1 MLGSKK
7 IQTQFYFLVGLSL
20 ISNLIIT
27 FWLLY
32 ALRNQK
38 VVYDEKLKAFLSIKN
53 AQLYFKTQVQEWKN
67 ILLRGTNL
75 NDRAKYLTSFEN
87 HHVKVQNILQEVYET
102 QKQNLHLA
110 NEIQELLTSHKKLF
124 NVYTS
129 QLAKANFSEPLW
141 YKELDSQVKGI
152 DREPTQKF
160 DTIIEFMEKKF
171 QSDLAELERLYY
183 FLLSIIAVIILLL
196 FILLSARTIKT
207 LIQPLKYTIDLI
219 QEISKMKLNL
229 TIKSNSN
236 YFELNQLLASTSNL
250 QEELKKIVGFL
261 ISNSSQLSEKSK
273 LLENTVFALFSSIQK
288 FELKIQYEEENLK
301 TALERGNFFTK
312 ISKNLDKQ
320 ITELQKDSHSFSQ
333 SMKVMKSEIENL
345 NSRLCIS
352 IEIIQKAKAQIKTL
366 ILEAEKVQ
374 NNQKGILSIARDV
387 EKISSRTNMLS
398 LNASIEAA
406 RAGDSGHSFAV
417 VATEIGKL
425 AEEAKWN
432 VHKMHNFLQD
442 SLQILN
448 SFNQHNRAMLLVFE
462 DFEKMNHQL
471 EEITSVINRNLDSQL
486 NTTAKLEQTFSNI
499 SQIKNTII
507 SYAEEEIKQVEITKQ
522 GISEIKEVAET
533 ILVKS
538 NELQNLNQNI
548 NSENLELQKFINKFE
563 IDIK

>member
-1 MLGSKK
+1 M
-7 IQTQFYFLVGLSL
+7 
-20 ISNLIIT
+20 
-27 FWLLY
+27 
-32 ALRNQK
+32 
-38 VVYDEKLKAFLSIKN
+38 
-53 AQLYFKTQVQEWKN
+53 
-67 ILLRGTNL
+67 
-75 NDRAKYLTSFEN
+75 
-87 HHVKVQNILQEVYET
+87 
-102 QKQNLHLA
+102 
-110 NEIQELLTSHKKLF
+110 
-124 NVYTS
+124 
-129 QLAKANFSEPLW
+129 
-141 YKELDSQVKGI
+141 KGI